1 MRTAETSIP
10 EYVRRFFVEY
20 LPVHRQCSPATIA
33 SYRDALRLYL
43 LYLREEQRVVPSRVR
58 LEHFSPREVLAFLNH
73 VETARGNSARTR
85 NARLTALRAFL
96 RYLLMVEP
104 LWSSDLQPIMA
115 IPVKRT
121 SRELVTFLDKDELDV
136 LLEAPDPDTWSGRRD
151 RVLFAVMY
159 NTGARVSEVV
169 NAKLADVT
177 LGPTN
182 TMLLHGKGR
191 KERLLPLW
199 PDTVKRLRTW
209 LKRDRQRDGAALF
222 PNERGL
228 PMTRS
233 GVEKRLSLAVSTAAT
248 SCSSLKAKR
257 ISPHTLRHTTA
268 MHLLQAGV
276 DITVIAMWLGHE
288 SIETTHIY
296 MTADLAMK
304 ERALKTLQPPTG
316 GSFRF
321 KPDDELLAF
330 LQAHQG
336 RGPNMRS

>member
-1 MRTAETSIP
+1 MKTAVKSIP
-10 EYVRRFFVEY
+10 DYLKLFFIEH

-33 SYRDALRLYL
+33 SYRDAMRLYL
-43 LYLREEQRVVPSRVR
+43 LYLQVERKVAPSRAG
-58 LEHFSPREVLAFLNH
+58 LEHFSAREVLAFLNH
-73 VETARGNSARTR
+73 AETTRGNSARTR
-85 NARLTALRAFL
+85 NARLTAIRAFV
-96 RYLLMVEP
+96 RYLLMLEP

-121 SRELVTFLDKDELDV
+121 SRELVTFLYKEELDA
-136 LLEAPDPDTWSGRRD
+136 LLKTPDPDTWSGRRD

-191 KERLLPLW
+191 KERVLPLW

-209 LKRDRQRDGAALF
+209 LRRDRQRGGDALF
-222 PNERGL
+222 PNERGM

-233 GVEKRLSLAVSTAAT
+233 GVEKRLRLAVSSAAT
-248 SCSSLKAKR
+248 GCSSLQTKR

-304 ERALKTLQPPTG
+304 ERALETLQPPTG

-321 KPDDELLAF
+321 KPNDELLTF
-330 LQAHQG
+330 LQSRQE
-336 RGPNMRS
+336 PSNILT

>member
-1 MRTAETSIP
+1 MKTAVKSIP
-10 EYVRRFFVEY
+10 DYLKRFFIEY
-20 LPVHRQCSPATIA
+20 LPIHRQCSPATIA
-33 SYRDALRLYL
+33 SYRDAMRLYL
-43 LYLREEQRVVPSRVR
+43 LYLKVERRVAPSRVG
-58 LEHFSPREVLAFLNH
+58 LEHFSAQEVLAFLNH
-73 VETARGNSARTR
+73 AESTRANSARTR
-85 NARLTALRAFL
+85 NARLTAIRAFV
-96 RYLLMVEP
+96 RYLLMLEP

-121 SRELVTFLDKDELDV
+121 SRGLVTFLYKEELDA
-136 LLEAPDPDTWSGRRD
+136 LLDAPDPDTWSGRRD

-169 NAKLADVT
+169 KAKVADVT

-191 KERLLPLW
+191 KERALPLW

-209 LKRDRQRDGAALF
+209 LRRDRQRGGDALF

-233 GVEKRLSLAVSTAAT
+233 GVEKRLSSAVSSAAT
-248 SCSSLKAKR
+248 SCSTLNAKR

-304 ERALKTLQPPTG
+304 ERALETLQPPTG

-321 KPDDELLAF
+321 KPNDELLAF
-330 LQAHQG
+330 LQSRQE
-336 RGPNMRS
+336 PSNMRT